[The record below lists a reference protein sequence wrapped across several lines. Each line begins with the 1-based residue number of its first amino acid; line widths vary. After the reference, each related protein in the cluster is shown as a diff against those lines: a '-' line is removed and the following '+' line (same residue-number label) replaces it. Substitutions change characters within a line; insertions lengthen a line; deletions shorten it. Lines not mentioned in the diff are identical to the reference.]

1 MSKLKQIK
9 RNYAIVIGINNYQN
23 SIPSLETAAPDAKEL
38 ARILKEQHEQLTEKY
53 QKQQKYE
60 VQLLLNEDATLDKLK
75 QLIEDF
81 KNEQIPL
88 ESEKVKVD
96 EDDRILFYFAGH
108 GIAKDALES
117 QDGPV
122 GYLIPQDAILDQ
134 DNTYLPMQEL
144 HDALLKLPCRHLL
157 TILDCCF
164 AGAFRWASLSR
175 AARPKV
181 KIYKE
186 RYDRFISDRA
196 WQVITSAADDQTA
209 MDSLARRGKTSDGK
223 HSPFAQAL
231 FEALQGTTDENSA
244 FNSDLNQDHILT
256 ASEIHYYL
264 REKVETATE
273 QHYKRQTPGLCPLKK
288 HQKGEFFF
296 LLPGFNRDKLE
307 DAPPLNPENNP
318 YRGLQS
324 YDQKDSELFHGRSK
338 LIDKLC
344 AHVTS
349 EEQAFTVI
357 LGASGTG
364 KSSLMKAGLLPRLA
378 KDHKYTILEMRVGDS
393 PLTALAQVLPITDG
407 TAVTLQKLK
416 QHSQAF
422 VDIIQKW
429 KNTHPDAKLLLAIDQ
444 FEELIT
450 LRKSNSNQENKTV
463 DGKTEQDEFQEFL
476 KQAIEQ
482 CKDCFDVVVTL
493 RLDFE
498 AQFQE
503 GILKDFWES
512 ARFVVPPMTQDEL
525 REAIEKPA
533 SEKVL
538 YFEPPSLVDDLINEV
553 IQMPGGLPLLSF
565 TLSELYLKYVEE
577 RRDNRALTYE
587 DYKALGKV
595 IGSVTKRADE
605 EYNALVEE
613 DKTYENTVRQVMLR
627 MVAVGDEARRRVLPS
642 ELEYPDEEENN
653 RAKEVIKRFR
663 EARLLVQG
671 TNSKGESYVEP
682 AHDALIQN
690 WQELKNWKNEQEEN
704 LILQR
709 KLTPAA
715 NEWQEV
721 NKPEEDSKK
730 QPQFTIKYLI
740 YLLGKFESLLIAK
753 AQHPIR
759 QAKQALVDEKY
770 KSNGSSKNYLWHNDP
785 RLAQLN
791 LFLDSPDNW
800 FNKTEDEFVR
810 KSVIHKGRNTYRF
823 WFGVTLIGAGLS
835 ALTVLA
841 LLGQRQAKIEEMLAW
856 RESAEGNLR
865 SDRDIRAFL
874 DILRAVKISKHP
886 LLWLLPPDTE
896 LAEVQETMY
905 KAFYT
910 VKERNR
916 IQSDRGNVDQVAFN
930 PKTNEL
936 ITIGDEDTIRLWDN
950 LGNQLDQFS
959 TAQMQVYSVA
969 FSHDGNLLATGGGDG
984 TVKLWNLKEDG
995 TVDYNSNNTTCQIA
1009 NLTNT
1014 SGTNP
1019 DNPSEANPANPS
1031 EANPAN
1037 PSETNP
1043 ANTSGANPANPSG
1056 ANPANPSETN
1066 PANTSGTNPAN
1077 SSGTNLANISGVA
1090 FSHDNKLLATLIER
1104 RDAQN
1109 NPTTTVKL
1117 WDIKQ
1122 GKCIPRNIAN
1132 TPLGQEGQPPNNP
1145 QTTTSQKN
1153 QPTVPIQNNQ
1163 LIVPIKDIAFSP
1175 DENLIA
1181 TVGQNNTV
1189 RLWDISGKK
1198 LGEFPTAQR
1207 NIYSLAFTPDGKLAT
1222 SGNESTIKLW
1232 TIQNNGSVASLTSKK
1247 PDEIKTE
1254 QTILYNIA
1262 FSPDG
1267 KRLATLGEDNI
1278 VRLKDISWQS
1288 TIKRILGNQIV
1299 EIPPI
1304 KASSQTIT
1312 ATNAAF
1318 SPDGKKL
1325 ATLAGDNTVKLWD
1338 TFGKQIARFKTG
1350 EGDAKSVAFS
1360 PDGNFLVTG
1369 GADGKVSLWDTSGE
1383 EIDTISLP
1391 DLPACDDEDDEQTAL
1406 EQSTDDNEDSS
1417 SNSVTR
1423 VVFASIDID
1432 GENEDEEDEIEDDQ
1446 HEGLITI
1453 LEDGTLRFL
1462 PIQEGK
1468 FKKTSSD
1475 EFCTEPFPR
1484 DLGLIKGVATSP
1496 DGEQVAFVGKDDDTI
1511 NLWEESSNQ
1520 PQQLPIQKIGDE
1532 TFTSVAFSPDEKL
1545 LAIASAAENETG
1557 LVRVWDISQNRIIE
1571 QFDTLQGK
1579 ISSVAFS
1586 PLDSRQL
1593 ITGGEDGTVRVW
1605 DLSSNAPA
1613 QIYTEQGT
1621 IKSMEFSPNREL
1633 LATISKNNQLKLW
1646 DIRDDGTLR
1655 LNPASEKFPQQQGGV
1670 KSVTFNPNGKKLII
1684 VGGDDNVKLW
1694 NISNNQF
1701 EPLATQQQQI
1711 QTVVAS
1717 PDKQKLATIG
1727 KDSLLNLWHFQE
1739 GKFQS
1744 TGILNS
1750 QLGQPPISSLAF
1762 SSDGKQLA
1770 TGQGNILKLWKL
1782 SLGKSSDKPFDQ
1794 FQTQQPIQSVAFS
1807 PNGKKVATGEN
1818 QGMLKLWDKK
1828 GNLLDQIPTQQTSI
1842 NRLVFSPDSNL
1853 IATIGKDSTLKLW
1866 DTSDKSNDKLTQI
1879 STRADRGVEN
1889 VTFSQDGKFLA
1900 IGRNNGSIELRQVGD
1915 VDNLKGRICSVLG
1928 DYFENNPDRQLC
1940 DGIALSIERRMSQGD
1955 KLLVSSVTNPDKQSG
1970 VQAIALG
1977 NFPATISDLEN
1988 ALEENRNDPE
1998 ALIYLNNARI
2008 GTQKSYTIAVSVP
2021 LESNENGALEV
2032 LRGVAQAQDEINRK
2046 GGINGVPLRVFIA
2059 NDNNDPKVGKQIAQE
2074 LSKNPD
2080 VLGVVGHFA
2089 SDVTLAAGKVYQA
2102 NKLAAISPVSTSTQW
2117 LKPHWY
2123 SGQYIFRTAPNDDTT
2138 ATTLADSML
2147 NKLQEKNAV
2156 LFYNSQSQYS
2166 QSLKSAFS
2174 DAVRSAGGQILQAFD
2189 LSDPNFDA
2197 QQKVQE
2203 STQQGAKVLVLL
2215 LDREEIDKAI
2225 EIIKQKRGNQ
2235 IILAGD
2241 AFYGTKLLEVAQKEE
2256 NVKDMMIAV
2265 PWHISKSQSNFA
2277 ATSRQL
2283 WWGDVSW
2290 RTALSYDATQ
2300 ALIAALNQNPTRQGV
2315 AQSLRSETFSID
2327 GATGKVQFLPS
2338 GDRANPLSQLVKIEP
2353 GSRSGYDYDFVLAP

>member
-1 MSKLKQIK
+1 V
-9 RNYAIVIGINNYQN
+9 R
-23 SIPSLETAAPDAKEL
+23 P
-38 ARILKEQHEQLTEKY
+38 
-53 QKQQKYE
+53 
-60 VQLLLNEDATLDKLK
+60 
-75 QLIEDF
+75 
-81 KNEQIPL
+81 
-88 ESEKVKVD
+88 
-96 EDDRILFYFAGH
+96 
-108 GIAKDALES
+108 
-117 QDGPV
+117 
-122 GYLIPQDAILDQ
+122 
-134 DNTYLPMQEL
+134 
-144 HDALLKLPCRHLL
+144 
-157 TILDCCF
+157 
-164 AGAFRWASLSR
+164 SLSR
-175 AARPKV
+175 DIERKF
-181 KIYKE
+181 KTISKE

-196 WQVITSAADDQTA
+196 WQVITSAAEDQKA
-209 MDSLARRGKTSDGK
+209 LDSSARRGKASDGK

-231 FEALQGTTDENSA
+231 FDALRGGAKESA
-244 FNSDLNQDHILT
+244 DGNKDGIIIATEL
-256 ASEIHYYL
+256 YCYL
-264 REKVETATE
+264 RNKVETATE
-273 QHYKRQTPGLCPLKK
+273 EHYKRQTPGLCPLKK
-288 HQKGEFFF
+288 HQNGEFIF
-296 LLPGFNRDKLE
+296 LLPDFDRDNLE
-307 DAPPLNPENNP
+307 NAPRLNPGNNP

-324 YDQKDSELFHGRSK
+324 YDQKHSELFHGRSK

-364 KSSLMKAGLLPRLA
+364 KSSLMKAGLLSRLA

-595 IGSVTKRADE
+595 IGSVTKRTDE
-605 EYNALVEE
+605 EYNALVEK
-613 DKTYENTVRQVMLR
+613 DKAYKKTVRQVMLR
-627 MVAVGDEARRRVLPS
+627 MVAVGDEARRRVLLS
-642 ELEYPDEEENN
+642 ELEYPDEKENN
-653 RAKEVIKRFR
+653 RAKELIKRFC

-671 TNSKGESYVEP
+671 TNSEGKPYVEP

-690 WQELKNWKNEQEEN
+690 WQELKNWKNESEAN
-704 LILQR
+704 
-709 KLTPAA
+709 PA
-715 NEWQEV
+715 
-721 NKPEEDSKK
+721 
-730 QPQFTIKYLI
+730 
-740 YLLGKFESLLIAK
+740 
-753 AQHPIR
+753 
-759 QAKQALVDEKY
+759 
-770 KSNGSSKNYLWHNDP
+770 
-785 RLAQLN
+785 
-791 LFLDSPDNW
+791 
-800 FNKTEDEFVR
+800 
-810 KSVIHKGRNTYRF
+810 
-823 WFGVTLIGAGLS
+823 
-835 ALTVLA
+835 
-841 LLGQRQAKIEEMLAW
+841 
-856 RESAEGNLR
+856 
-865 SDRDIRAFL
+865 
-874 DILRAVKISKHP
+874 
-886 LLWLLPPDTE
+886 
-896 LAEVQETMY
+896 
-905 KAFYT
+905 
-910 VKERNR
+910 
-916 IQSDRGNVDQVAFN
+916 
-930 PKTNEL
+930 
-936 ITIGDEDTIRLWDN
+936 
-950 LGNQLDQFS
+950 
-959 TAQMQVYSVA
+959 
-969 FSHDGNLLATGGGDG
+969 
-984 TVKLWNLKEDG
+984 
-995 TVDYNSNNTTCQIA
+995 
-1009 NLTNT
+1009 NT
-1014 SGTNP
+1014 SETNP
-1019 DNPSEANPANPS
+1019 ANPSEANPANPS

-1299 EIPPI
+1299 AIPPI

-1325 ATLAGDNTVKLWD
+1325 ATIAGDNTVKLWD
-1338 TFGKQIARFKTG
+1338 TFGKQIARFQTG

-1621 IKSMEFSPNREL
+1621 IKSMEFNPNREL

-1670 KSVTFNPNGKKLII
+1670 KSVTFNPNGNKLII

-1727 KDSLLNLWHFQE
+1727 KDSLLKLWHLQE

-1782 SLGKSSDKPFDQ
+1782 SLGKPSDKPFDQ

-1818 QGMLKLWDKK
+1818 QGVLKLWDKK
-1828 GNLLDQIPTQQTSI
+1828 GNLLDQLPTQQTNI

-1853 IATIGKDSTLKLW
+1853 IATIGQDSTLKLW
-1866 DTSDKSNDKLTQI
+1866 DTSDKSDDKLTQI
-1879 STRADRGVEN
+1879 STRVDRDVEN
-1889 VTFSQDGKFLA
+1889 VAFSQDGKFLA

-1928 DYFENNPDRQLC
+1928 DYFQNHPDRQLC
-1940 DGIALSIERRMSQGD
+1940 DGIALSIERRMSRGD
-1955 KLLVSSVTNPDKQSG
+1955 KLLVPSVTNPDKQSG
-1970 VQAIALG
+1970 VQAIASG

-1988 ALEENRNDPE
+1988 AFEENRNDPE

-2008 GTQKSYTIAVSVP
+2008 GTQKSYLIAVSVP

-2147 NKLQEKNAV
+2147 NKLQQKNAIV
-2156 LFYNSQSQYS
+2156 FYNSQSQYS
-2166 QSLKSAFS
+2166 ESLKSAFS
-2174 DAVRSAGGQILQAFD
+2174 DAVRSAGGRVLQAD

-2197 QQKVQE
+2197 QQQVQE

-2225 EIIKQKRGNQ
+2225 DIIKQKRGNQ

-2241 AFYGTKLLEVAQKEE
+2241 AFYGTRLLEVAQEEE

-2265 PWHISKSQSNFA
+2265 PWHISNSQSNFA
-2277 ATSRQL
+2277 QTSRQL
-2283 WWGDVSW
+2283 WWADVSW

-2315 AQSLRSETFSID
+2315 AQALRSETFSID